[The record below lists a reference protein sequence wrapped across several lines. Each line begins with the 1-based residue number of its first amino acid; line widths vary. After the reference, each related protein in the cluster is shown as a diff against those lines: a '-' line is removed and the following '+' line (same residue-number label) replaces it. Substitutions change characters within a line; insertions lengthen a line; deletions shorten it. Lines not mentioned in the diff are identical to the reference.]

1 MAIYHLSIK
10 LVKRSQG
17 KSAVAA
23 AAYRSGE
30 KMINE
35 YDGIVHDYTRKGG
48 VVHSEIML
56 PPHAPAELSDRS
68 TLWNSVEKIEKHS
81 RAQLAREI
89 EIALPNE
96 LNRAEQIKLVQNYCQ
111 QTFVDVGMCAD
122 FSIHDPKGK
131 QQNTHAHILL
141 TMRPLNKDGSWGDKQ
156 KKEYVLDNNGEKI
169 YDPKKKQ
176 YKCGTVPTTDW
187 NEQTK
192 AEEWRKAWADL
203 TNRTLAENHIPKKID
218 HRSYERQGAPQI
230 PTVHLGVAASQM
242 EKRGI
247 LTEKGNLN
255 RIIRQDNRLIRELK
269 AKIRQLTS
277 WLKEAVSK
285 SDIAEPQPPTLMDLL
300 QQYKSEREERADASD
315 LKNLT
320 NDIVYLESNQISTWE
335 QLQQHLFGVHKK
347 VGAITHNLKQN
358 EHRMKSLRE
367 LIDSA
372 SVYQETRPIYEQYRQ
387 KKNRADKQR
396 YYDTHTAELIRYGAA
411 DKKLKSLLPDKK
423 ASFNTWK
430 RELNQLSFS
439 RDSHYSELKAARE
452 EVKQVE
458 SIRRQVEQVRKPPVR
473 QQKQGQER

>member
-35 YDGIVHDYTRKGG
+35 YDGMVHDYTRKGG

-56 PPHAPAELSDRS
+56 PSHAPAEFEDRS

-96 LNRAEQIKLVQNYCQ
+96 LSIAEQIKLVQNYCQ

-131 QQNTHAHILL
+131 LKNTHAHILL
-141 TMRPLNKDGSWGDKQ
+141 TMRPLNDDGSWGDKQ

-192 AEEWRKAWADL
+192 AEEWRQAWANFA
-203 TNRTLAENHIPKKID
+203 NRALAENHIPEKVD
-218 HRSYERQGAPQI
+218 HRSYERQGIEQI
-230 PTVHLGVAASQM
+230 PTIHLGVAASQM
-242 EKRGI
+242 EQRGI

-269 AKIRQLTS
+269 AKIRQLTA

-285 SDIAEPQPPTLMDLL
+285 SDISEPQSPTLIDLL
-300 QQYKSEREERADASD
+300 LQYKSEREGMANASGS
-315 LKNLT
+315 KNLIS
-320 NDIVYLESNQISTWE
+320 DIAYLESNQISTWE
-335 QLQQHLFGVHKK
+335 QLQQHLFDVHKK
-347 VGAITHNLKQN
+347 VGGITHNLKQN
-358 EHRMKSLRE
+358 EHRMKYLRE

-372 SVYQETRPIYEQYRQ
+372 SVYQETRPVYERYRQ
-387 KKNRADKQR
+387 KKNPTDKQR
-396 YYDTHTAELIRYGAA
+396 YYDMHTAELIRYGAA

-423 ASFNTWK
+423 ASINTWK
-430 RELNQLSFS
+430 REFNQISS
-439 RDSHYSELKAARE
+439 NRDSHYNELKAARE

-458 SIRRQVEQVRKPPVR
+458 SIRKQVEQVRKSPIR
-473 QQKQGQER
+473 QQKQEQER